1 MIQNKAIFILTHL
14 VLIFYHIFQADAKKW
29 MSEREDLEKTIAE
42 KTKLVKD
49 NSTTCDKLQ
58 REVEQLKQQVMK
70 MK

>member
-1 MIQNKAIFILTHL
+1 
-14 VLIFYHIFQADAKKW
+14 